1 MVTVVSQ
8 YPVEFAR
15 WRELSID
22 QFFEIVRLRY
32 AVYALEQRVDAED
45 FDAVDLAPTTEH
57 WWIRDDDESLIAYLR
72 LLTPPAGEPYPP
84 KLSPAT
90 WAVGRMVVRQDR
102 RRKGLAQH
110 LLRAALDAHPN
121 ESFVLHAQAYTKS
134 LYEKLGFT
142 VFGQPFDEAGI
153 AQGRM
158 YRSWRR
164 TAPLCIVALMP
175 LALVTGAVSAFSA
188 QF

>member
-1 MVTVVSQ
+1 MVNAVSQ

-45 FDAVDLAPTTEH
+45 FDAVDRAPTTEH

-72 LLTPPAGEPYPP
+72 LLAPPGGYPHLP
-84 KLSPAT
+84 ELSPAT
-90 WAVGRMVVRQDR
+90 WAVGRMVVRHDQR
-102 RRKGLAQH
+102 RRGFALQ

-121 ESFVLHAQAYTKS
+121 EAFVLHAQAYTKS

-153 AQGRM
+153 AHVRM
-158 YRSWRR
+158 YR
-164 TAPLCIVALMP
+164 P
-175 LALVTGAVSAFSA
+175 
-188 QF
+188 

>member
-1 MVTVVSQ
+1 MSAWYFSQTPLGLAADCMVTVVSQ

-45 FDAVDLAPTTEH
+45 FDAVDRAPTTEH

-90 WAVGRMVVRQDR
+90 WVVGRMVVRQDQ

-121 ESFVLHAQAYTKS
+121 EAFVLHAQAYTKS

-153 AQGRM
+153 AHVRM
-158 YRSWRR
+158 YR
-164 TAPLCIVALMP
+164 P
-175 LALVTGAVSAFSA
+175 
-188 QF
+188 

>member
-1 MVTVVSQ
+1 MSAWYFVQTPLGLATDCMVTVVSQ

-45 FDAVDLAPTTEH
+45 FDAVDRAQTTEH
-57 WWIRDDDESLIAYLR
+57 LWIRDDDESLIAYLW
-72 LLTPPAGEPYPP
+72 LLTPPSAVPYPP
-84 KLSPAT
+84 MLSPA
-90 WAVGRMVVRQDR
+90 ACVVGRMLVRQDQ

-121 ESFVLHAQAYTKS
+121 EAFVLHVQAYTKS

-153 AQGRM
+153 AHVRM
-158 YRSWRR
+158 YR
-164 TAPLCIVALMP
+164 A
-175 LALVTGAVSAFSA
+175 
-188 QF
+188 